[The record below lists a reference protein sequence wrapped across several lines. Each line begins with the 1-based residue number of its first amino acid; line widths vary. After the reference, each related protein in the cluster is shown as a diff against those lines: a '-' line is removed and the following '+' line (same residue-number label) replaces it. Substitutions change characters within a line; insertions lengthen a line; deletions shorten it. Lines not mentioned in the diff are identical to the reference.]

1 MEIATEKLALQNQ
14 MREAFR
20 SSDYSSAEHSAR
32 ELIRI
37 GDEAGGEPWNEWPYV
52 TAKLVLFRVLNPN
65 PALKSSPEID
75 RLGHEILEHGYS
87 LTSQLYD

>member
-1 MEIATEKLALQNQ
+1 MEIVTERLALQNQ

-20 SSDYSSAEHSAR
+20 SSDYRAAEHPAR

-37 GDEAGGEPWNEWPYV
+37 VDEAGGDPWNAWPYV
-52 TAKLVLFRVLNPN
+52 TAKLVLFRVLNPD
-65 PALKSSPEID
+65 PALKCSPEID
-75 RLGHEILEHGYS
+75 RLRDEILEHGYS